1 MKWRKMLELSTS
13 SSPPGR
19 RSPVGRTVKRRV
31 AFEALENRRLFAIDL
46 AEITTADLFS
56 GDFAPI
62 EDISIETMELTSV
75 KFDETAEVII
85 DPAPLEFDG
94 LLEYP
99 EIMMMTFRG
108 HDAVEPTA
116 VDKAVETDV
125 ALELDYFMTLSSD
138 ATEVTE
144 VDETVLRVLETD
156 LDLSATSVLVDDTI
170 VIDDAIADGVSE
182 EDLIRYTLSPGPEVE
197 TTSFE
202 EPLTLEDVN
211 GDGNVTPLD
220 MLLVVNV
227 LNGYGFQTESLSYE
241 AAETTSG
248 NWDINRDGH
257 LTPMDVL
264 LLTNYFN
271 YGASVETVE
280 SSLDPLATM
289 ETFRIGDPTE
299 DEPFDEAAP
308 LVDEELAWS

>member
-13 SSPPGR
+13 SSPPER

-31 AFEALENRRLFAIDL
+31 DFEALENRRLFAIDL
-46 AEITTADLFS
+46 AEVTTANLFS
-56 GDFAPI
+56 GDFASI
-62 EDISIETMELTSV
+62 EDISIETMELTAV
-75 KFDETAEVII
+75 KFDETTEVII
-85 DPAPLEFDG
+85 DPAPREFDG

-99 EIMMMTFRG
+99 EIMMMAFHG

-116 VDKAVETDV
+116 VDEAVENDIT
-125 ALELDYFMTLSSD
+125 LELDYYMTLSSD
-138 ATEVTE
+138 VTEVAE
-144 VDETVLRVLETD
+144 VDETILRVLETD
-156 LDLSATSVLVDDTI
+156 VDLSATSVLVDDTI
-170 VIDDAIADGVSE
+170 VIDDAIAAGVSE

-197 TTSFE
+197 TTSLE

-220 MLLVVNV
+220 MLLVINA
-227 LNGYGFQTESLSYE
+227 LNGYGFQTASLSVDATE
-241 AAETTSG
+241 STSV

-271 YGASVETVE
+271 TGASAESVEG
-280 SSLDPLATM
+280 SLDPFATM
-289 ETFRIGDPTE
+289 ESSRIGDPTE
-299 DEPFDEAAP
+299 DEPLDEAAP